1 MKTLML
7 PFIVCFLLIS
17 SCKPEIKQDEKQVYD
32 EMMDI
37 HNRVMPK
44 MGEVNKLKRDLM
56 TFNHGLDE
64 KNLVLKDSVLNNIL
78 KLSDSEDRMSDWMT
92 AISDRNK
99 KVEPAKM
106 LQFLKNEK
114 DSIISIEN
122 EVLLNSAN
130 ARELMKVKET
140 H

>member
-1 MKTLML
+1 MKTAML
-7 PFIVCFLLIS
+7 LFIICTLFIL

-37 HNRVMPK
+37 HNKVMPK
-44 MGEVNKLKRDLM
+44 MGEVNALKRDLM
-56 TFNHGLDE
+56 TFNRSLNE
-64 KNLVLKDSVLNNIL
+64 KNLALKDSVLGNIM
-78 KLSDSEDRMSDWMT
+78 KLSDTEDRMSDWMD

-114 DSIISIEN
+114 DSITSIEN
-122 EVLLNSAN
+122 DVLLNIAT
-130 ARELMKVKET
+130 AKELMKNNGN
-140 H
+140 